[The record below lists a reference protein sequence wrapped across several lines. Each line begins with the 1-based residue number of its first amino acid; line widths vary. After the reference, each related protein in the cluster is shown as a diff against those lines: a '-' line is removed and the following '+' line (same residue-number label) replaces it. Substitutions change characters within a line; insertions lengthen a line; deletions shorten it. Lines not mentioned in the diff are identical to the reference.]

1 MSPIKGQKIKD
12 NTKDFMLRTRLDAKT
27 LEKLD
32 HLVAEENS
40 DRSKIIRQGIYSK
53 YEESKELNER
63 KGELI
68 VGERG
73 ESIEEKVKRHIE
85 EATAQ
90 IDSLNNELQYAI
102 SHEDSQY
109 KSYCEL
115 MIKVWKNTLEQLN
128 KYEVN

>member
-53 YEESKELNER
+53 YEESKKLNER